1 MAGDEAKKIAIA
13 LLGGAI
19 ALTKETGFFHTP
31 RNRVIDAKLQ
41 QFSPRVNHK
50 YL

>member
-19 ALTKETGFFHTP
+19 ARLLGWGDERAISTK
-31 RNRVIDAKLQ
+31 
-41 QFSPRVNHK
+41 
-50 YL
+50 

>member
-19 ALTKETGFFHTP
+19 APTKKTVFLSSAFQENP
-31 RNRVIDAKLQ
+31 V
-41 QFSPRVNHK
+41 S
-50 YL
+50 